1 MQNARFPI
9 SVLMAWREIRGSWR
23 QFVFFLACLAVG
35 VGAVVGIE
43 LFATNVETLI
53 LRDARSLLGG
63 DLEIRVA
70 HQLSESGRETLDT
83 FKERNVEVTHVRELV
98 GMAAVPSMEQ
108 AQTPDD
114 DCPSPCT
121 LSQREREF
129 DAQATQLVELK
140 AVEAL
145 YPLYG
150 KVEMTPS
157 QPLHSSLASNNCP
170 SLPCFG
176 AVVQESLLI
185 SLGIQ
190 LHDHIKI
197 GQAWFVVT
205 GILVKE
211 PDRVASAFSLGP
223 RVLLSRQALR
233 ATDLVKP
240 GSRIRERY
248 LLRVP
253 ESLALGPLRGEL
265 QGRLGPEGAGVSSYR
280 DAQPRIRRF
289 LDQLTTYLGLIGL
302 TSLFVGGIGIACT
315 IHGFMRQKLTTV
327 AILKTLGA
335 DAGLLMRVYLFQSL
349 FMGCLGSLGGVAL
362 GVGLQRLLPEFLGEL
377 IPLAVSSQVTALP
390 LGKGLLVG
398 VVTTLCFTIWPLLAI
413 REIPPALVFRRE
425 VEQHPTRAGS
435 WLRMTW
441 DALIGVVR
449 DRHRLGTALMMG
461 FGLTALATWQ
471 ARSLTLGLLFIV
483 AFGAAVVLLQA
494 GVWVLLHGLRKLP
507 RPRSFVIRQALGNVQ
522 RPGNYTRGMAVA
534 IGVGVMVIVTV
545 ALVKSSLLVA
555 LGERIPEDAPTFF
568 FIDIQPDQ
576 RESFEAI
583 VQRETHDAPYRLTP
597 VVRSR
602 LRAID
607 GRVIDPEE
615 HKGKKNGWYFTR
627 EYALTAL
634 SVLPR
639 DNAVVKG
646 KWWSTDS
653 EAMREGE
660 HKNQG
665 RAIRVSVEE
674 EAAGNLGADVGSTL
688 EFAVQGTPLAAIV
701 ESTRKVDWGSFS
713 MNFFMILSP
722 GALDGAPMTYIA
734 SAKVE
739 AEEEL
744 PLQHALVRTLP
755 NVTAIKVG
763 DVLANVARLLEQ
775 LAWAIQGIALL
786 SMVSGAVVMTA
797 AVSSTRYRRLYESA
811 ILKAVGGTRRIVVAS
826 FAVEFALIGGLAGMI
841 GVGLASALSWAILH
855 FFLDL
860 SWTVQPLV
868 LGWGLLATVGLAV
881 AVGLLSTF
889 KILGEP
895 PLAVLR
901 QE

>member
-1 MQNARFPI
+1 
-9 SVLMAWREIRGSWR
+9 MAWREIRGSWR

-43 LFATNVETLI
+43 LFATNVESLI

-63 DLEIRVA
+63 DLEIRAA
-70 HQLSESGRETLDT
+70 HQLSESGRETLDDL
-83 FKERNVEVTHVRELV
+83 RGRHVAVTHVRELV
-98 GMAAVPSMEQ
+98 GMAAVPVEEHSRQ
-108 AQTPDD
+108 PGTQ
-114 DCPSPCT
+114 S
-121 LSQREREF
+121 
-129 DAQATQLVELK
+129 TQLVELK
-140 AVEAL
+140 AVEEQ

-150 KVEMTPS
+150 QVEMSPHQS
-157 QPLHSSLASNNCP
+157 LHDALAPFDCP
-170 SLPCFG
+170 SRPCFG

-185 SLGIQ
+185 SFGLQ
-190 LHDHIKI
+190 LHDHVKI
-197 GQAWFVVT
+197 GQAWFAVT
-205 GILVKE
+205 GTLVKE

-223 RVLLSRQALR
+223 RVLISRQALE

-289 LDQLTTYLGLIGL
+289 LDQLTIYLGLIGL

-315 IHGFMRQKLTTV
+315 IHGFMRHKLTTV

-335 DAGLLMRVYLFQSL
+335 DAGLLIRVYLLQSL
-349 FMGCLGSLGGVAL
+349 FMGLLGSMGGVAI
-362 GVGLQRLLPEFLGEL
+362 GVGLQRLLPALLGEL
-377 IPLAVSSQVTALP
+377 IPVVVSSQVTVLP
-390 LGKGLLVG
+390 LSKGLLVG
-398 VVTTLCFTIWPLLAI
+398 VVTTFCFTIWPLLAI

-425 VEQHPTRAGS
+425 VEQHHVPAGS
-435 WLRMTW
+435 RWKLIR
-441 DALIGVVR
+441 DAVIGIVR
-449 DRHRLGTALMMG
+449 DRHRLGTAVMMCC
-461 FGLTALATWQ
+461 GLTVLATWQ
-471 ARSLTLGLLFIV
+471 ARSLTLGALFIV
-483 AFGAAVVLLQA
+483 AFCAAVILLQV
-494 GVWVLLHGLRKLP
+494 GVWALLHGLNKLP

-522 RPGNYTRGMAVA
+522 RPGNFTRGMAVA

-555 LGERIPEDAPTFF
+555 LGERIPKDAPTFF

-583 VQRETHDAPYRLTP
+583 VQREAPQAPYRLTP
-597 VVRSR
+597 VVRAR
-602 LRAID
+602 LRALD
-607 GRVIDPEE
+607 GNVIDPEE

-627 EYALTAL
+627 EYVLTAL
-634 SVLPR
+634 ATLPR
-639 DNAVVKG
+639 DNVVVKG
-646 KWWSTDS
+646 AWWPADSRDVKQTD
-653 EAMREGE
+653 ARQ
-660 HKNQG
+660 QG
-665 RAIRVSVEE
+665 AAIRVSVEDQ
-674 EAAGNLGADVGSTL
+674 AAVNLGVDVGSTI
-688 EFAVQGTPLAAIV
+688 EFLVQGTPLPAVV
-701 ESTRKVDWGSFS
+701 ENTRKVDWGSFS
-713 MNFFMILSP
+713 MNFFMILAP
-722 GALDGAPMTYIA
+722 GALEGAPMTYIS

-739 AEEEL
+739 TDEEL
-744 PLQHALVRTLP
+744 PLQHALVRALP

-811 ILKAVGGTRRIVVAS
+811 ILKAIGGTRRIVVSS
-826 FAVEFALIGGLAGMI
+826 FAVEFALIGGLAGLI
-841 GVGLASALSWAILH
+841 GVGLASALSCAILH

-860 SWTVQPLV
+860 VWAVQPLV

>member
-1 MQNARFPI
+1 MT
-9 SVLMAWREIRGSWR
+9 WREIRGSWR
-23 QFVFFLACLAVG
+23 QFVFFLACLTVG

-70 HQLSESGRETLDT
+70 HQLSESGRGTLDT
-83 FKERNVEVTHVRELV
+83 LRDRHVDVTHVKELV
-98 GMAAVPSMEQ
+98 GMAAVPSVAYSQ
-108 AQTPDD
+108 IPDN
-114 DCPSPCT
+114 DCPSPCTPGSSPGQT

-129 DAQATQLVELK
+129 DAPATQLVELK
-140 AVEAL
+140 AVDEL

-150 KVEMTPS
+150 QVELRPR
-157 QPLHSSLASNNCP
+157 QPLRSALAAVESSCP
-170 SLPCFG
+170 AQPCFG

-190 LHDHIKI
+190 LHDHVKI
-197 GQAWFVVT
+197 GQAWFAVT
-205 GILVKE
+205 GILAKE
-211 PDRVASAFSLGP
+211 PNRVATAFSLGP
-223 RVLLSRQALR
+223 RVLISRQALN

-253 ESLALGPLRGEL
+253 ESLALDPLRGEL
-265 QGRLGPEGAGVSSYR
+265 QGRLGSEGAGVSSYR

-289 LDQLTTYLGLIGL
+289 LDQLTVYLGLIGL
-302 TSLFVGGIGIACT
+302 TALFVGGIGIACT
-315 IHGFMRQKLTTV
+315 IHGFMRRKLTTV

-335 DAGLLMRVYLFQSL
+335 DAGLLIKVYLFQGL
-349 FMGCLGSLGGVAL
+349 FMGCLGSLAGVAL
-362 GVGLQRLLPEFLGEL
+362 GAGLQRLLPALLGEL
-377 IPLAVSSQVTALP
+377 IPLDIDSQVTVLP
-390 LGKGLLVG
+390 LAKGLLVG
-398 VVTTLCFTIWPLLAI
+398 TLTTFCFTIWPLLAI

-425 VEQHPTRAGS
+425 VEQHHVPVEGS
-435 WLRMTW
+435 RFRWMW
-441 DALIGVVR
+441 NALLEIVR

-461 FGLTALATWQ
+461 FGLIVLAAWQ
-471 ARSLTLGLLFIV
+471 ARSLTLGALFLL
-483 AFGAAVVLLQA
+483 AFGAAVVVLQVGA
-494 GVWVLLHGLRKLP
+494 WALLHGLRTLP
-507 RPRSFVIRQALGNVQ
+507 RPRSFVVRQALGNVQ

-545 ALVKSSLLVA
+545 ALVKSSLLIA
-555 LGERIPEDAPTFF
+555 LGERIPKDAPTFF
-568 FIDIQPDQ
+568 FIDVQPDQ

-583 VQRETHDAPYRLTP
+583 VQRESPHASYRLTP
-597 VVRSR
+597 VVRAR
-602 LRAID
+602 LRTLD
-607 GRVIDPEE
+607 GNVIDPEE
-615 HKGKKNGWYFTR
+615 HKGKRNGWYFTR
-627 EYALTAL
+627 EYVLTAL
-634 SVLPR
+634 SALPR
-639 DNAVVKG
+639 DNVVVKG
-646 KWWSTDS
+646 TWWTADS
-653 EAMREGE
+653 EEMTKGDHE
-660 HKNQG
+660 NQDVP
-665 RAIRVSVEE
+665 IRVSVEE
-674 EAAGNLGADVGSTL
+674 EAARNLGVDLGSTI
-688 EFAVQGTPLAAIV
+688 EFTVQGVPVSAVV
-701 ESTRKVDWGSFS
+701 ESMRQIDWGSFT

-739 AEEEL
+739 TKEEM
-744 PLQHALVRTLP
+744 PLQHALVRALP

-763 DVLANVARLLEQ
+763 DVLDNVARLLEQ

-797 AVSSTRYRRLYESA
+797 ALSSTRYRRLYESA
-811 ILKAVGGTRRIVVAS
+811 ILKAIGGTRGIVVES
-826 FAVEFALIGGLAGMI
+826 FAVEFALIGGLAGLI
-841 GVGLASALSWAILH
+841 GVGLASVLSWAILH

-860 SWTVQPLV
+860 SWTFQPLV
-868 LGWGLLATVGLAV
+868 LSWGFLATVSLAV

-889 KILGEP
+889 KLLGEP

>member
-1 MQNARFPI
+1 
-9 SVLMAWREIRGSWR
+9 MAWREIRGSWR

-43 LFATNVETLI
+43 LFATNVESLI

-63 DLEIRVA
+63 DLEIRAA
-70 HQLSESGRETLDT
+70 HQLSESGKETLDDL
-83 FKERNVEVTHVRELV
+83 RVRHVAVTHVRELV
-98 GMAAVPSMEQ
+98 GMAAVPAVEH
-108 AQTPDD
+108 
-114 DCPSPCT
+114 
-121 LSQREREF
+121 SQQPGS
-129 DAQATQLVELK
+129 QATQLVELK
-140 AVEAL
+140 AVEEQ

-150 KVEMTPS
+150 QVEITPHQS
-157 QPLHSSLASNNCP
+157 LHDALAPLDCP

-185 SLGIQ
+185 SFGLQ
-190 LHDHIKI
+190 LHDHLKI
-197 GQAWFVVT
+197 GQAWFAVT

-223 RVLLSRQALR
+223 RVLISRQALE

-253 ESLALGPLRGEL
+253 KSLALGPLRGEL

-289 LDQLTTYLGLIGL
+289 LDQLTIYLGLIGL

-315 IHGFMRQKLTTV
+315 IHGFMRHKLTTV

-335 DAGLLMRVYLFQSL
+335 DAGLLIRVYLLQSL
-349 FMGCLGSLGGVAL
+349 FMGLLGSMGGVAI
-362 GVGLQRLLPEFLGEL
+362 GVGLQRLLPVLLGEL
-377 IPLAVSSQVTALP
+377 IPVAVSSHVTVLP

-398 VVTTLCFTIWPLLAI
+398 VVTTFCFTIWPLLAI

-425 VEQHPTRAGS
+425 VEQHHAPASSR
-435 WLRMTW
+435 WKLIR
-441 DALIGVVR
+441 DAVIGIAR
-449 DRHRLGTALMMG
+449 DRHRLGTAVMMG
-461 FGLTALATWQ
+461 CGLTVLATWQ
-471 ARSLTLGLLFIV
+471 ARSLTLGALFIV
-483 AFGAAVVLLQA
+483 AFCAAVIMLQV
-494 GVWVLLHGLRKLP
+494 GVWALLHGLGKLP
-507 RPRSFVIRQALGNVQ
+507 RPRSFVFRQALGNVQ
-522 RPGNYTRGMAVA
+522 RPGNFTRGMAVA
-534 IGVGVMVIVTV
+534 IGVGVMVILTV

-555 LGERIPEDAPTFF
+555 LGERIPKDAPTFF

-576 RESFEAI
+576 REAFEVI
-583 VQRETHDAPYRLTP
+583 VQREAPQAPYRVTP
-597 VVRSR
+597 VVRAR
-602 LRAID
+602 LKAID
-607 GRVIDPEE
+607 GHVIDPEE

-627 EYALTAL
+627 EYVLTAL
-634 SVLPR
+634 STLPR
-639 DNAVVKG
+639 DNVVVKG
-646 KWWSTDS
+646 AWWPADSRDVKQTDARQQ
-653 EAMREGE
+653 EAS
-660 HKNQG
+660 
-665 RAIRVSVEE
+665 IRVSVEDQ
-674 EAAGNLGADVGSTL
+674 AAVNLGVDVGSTI
-688 EFAVQGTPLAAIV
+688 EFVVQGTPLPAVV
-701 ESTRKVDWGSFS
+701 ENTRKVDWGSFS
-713 MNFFMILSP
+713 MNFFMILAP

-739 AEEEL
+739 PDEEQ
-744 PLQHALVRTLP
+744 PLQHALVRALP

-797 AVSSTRYRRLYESA
+797 AVSSTRFRRLYESA
-811 ILKAVGGTRRIVVAS
+811 ILKAIGGTRRVVVAS
-826 FAVEFALIGGLAGMI
+826 FAVEFALIGALAGLI

-860 SWTVQPLV
+860 AWAVQPMV

-881 AVGLLSTF
+881 AVGFLSTF

>member
-1 MQNARFPI
+1 
-9 SVLMAWREIRGSWR
+9 MAWREIRGSWR
-23 QFVFFLACLAVG
+23 QFVFFLACLVVG

-63 DLEIRVA
+63 DLEIRAA
-70 HQLSESGRETLDT
+70 HQLSESGRETLNT
-83 FKERNVEVTHVRELV
+83 LRERNVEITHVRELV
-98 GMAAVPSMEQ
+98 GMAAVPVAEH
-108 AQTPDD
+108 
-114 DCPSPCT
+114 
-121 LSQREREF
+121 SQQPG
-129 DAQATQLVELK
+129 AQATQLVELK
-140 AVEAL
+140 AVEDQ

-150 KVEMTPS
+150 QVEMTPQQS
-157 QPLHSSLASNNCP
+157 LQDSLAPLDCP

-185 SLGIQ
+185 SFGLQ
-190 LHDHIKI
+190 LHDHLKI
-197 GQAWFVVT
+197 GQAWFAVT

-223 RVLLSRQALR
+223 RVLISRQALQ
-233 ATDLVKP
+233 ATDLVQP

-265 QGRLGPEGAGVSSYR
+265 QGRLGSEGAGVSSYR

-315 IHGFMRQKLTTV
+315 IHGFMRQRLTTV

-335 DAGLLMRVYLFQSL
+335 DAGLLIRVYLLQSL
-349 FMGCLGSLGGVAL
+349 FMGLLGSMSGVAI
-362 GVGLQRLLPEFLGEL
+362 GVGLQRLLPALLGEL
-377 IPLAVSSQVTALP
+377 IPVAVSSQVTVLP
-390 LGKGLLVG
+390 LAKGLLVG
-398 VVTTLCFTIWPLLAI
+398 MLTTFCFTIWPLLAI

-425 VEQHPTRAGS
+425 VEQHHTPVSGS
-435 WLRMTW
+435 RFRWMW
-441 DALIGVVR
+441 NALVEIVR
-449 DRHRLGTALMMG
+449 DRYRLGTVLMMG
-461 FGLTALATWQ
+461 CGLTVLAMWQ
-471 ARSLTLGLLFIV
+471 ARSLTLGILFIV
-483 AFGAAVVLLQA
+483 AFCAAVILLQV
-494 GVWVLLHGLRKLP
+494 GVWVLLHGLGKLP

-555 LGERIPEDAPTFF
+555 LEERIPKDAPTFF

-576 RESFEAI
+576 RESFEEI
-583 VQRETHDAPYRLTP
+583 VQRESHHSPYRLTP
-597 VVRSR
+597 VVRAR
-602 LRAID
+602 LRALD
-607 GRVIDPEE
+607 GHVIDPEE
-615 HKGKKNGWYFTR
+615 HKGKRNGWYFTR
-627 EYALTAL
+627 EYVLTAL
-634 SVLPR
+634 AALPR
-639 DNAVVKG
+639 DNVVVKG
-646 KWWSTDS
+646 KWWTADS
-653 EAMREGE
+653 EEMRKEDHE
-660 HKNQG
+660 NQ
-665 RAIRVSVEE
+665 AIPIRVSLEE
-674 EAAGNLGADVGSTL
+674 EAAHNLGVDLGSTI
-688 EFAVQGTPLAAIV
+688 EFTVQGAPVSAV
-701 ESTRKVDWGSFS
+701 VQSMRKVDWGSFT

-722 GALDGAPMTYIA
+722 GSLAGAPMTYIA
-734 SAKVE
+734 SATVE
-739 AEEEL
+739 VEDEM
-744 PLQHALVRTLP
+744 PLQRTLVRALP

-797 AVSSTRYRRLYESA
+797 AISSTRYRRLYESA
-811 ILKAVGGTRRIVVAS
+811 ILKAVGGTRRIVVES
-826 FAVEFALIGGLAGMI
+826 FAVEFALIGGLAGLI

-860 SWTVQPLV
+860 SWTFQPLV
-868 LGWGLLATVGLAV
+868 LGWGLLATVALAV
-881 AVGLLSTF
+881 AVGLLGTF

>member
-1 MQNARFPI
+1 MPTKPFPI
-9 SVLMAWREIRGSWR
+9 SLKMAWREIRGSWR
-23 QFVFFLACLAVG
+23 QFVFFLACLVVG

-53 LRDARSLLGG
+53 LRDARGLLGG
-63 DLEIRVA
+63 DVEIRMA
-70 HQLSESGRETLDT
+70 HQLSESGREVLVDLQ
-83 FKERNVEVTHVRELV
+83 ERNIEVTHVRELV
-98 GMAAVPSMEQ
+98 AMAAAPLAEH
-108 AQTPDD
+108 
-114 DCPSPCT
+114 SPNPNT
-121 LSQREREF
+121 
-129 DAQATQLVELK
+129 QATQLVELK
-140 AVEAL
+140 AVEAR

-150 KVEMTPS
+150 NVELTPH
-157 QPLHSSLASNNCP
+157 QPLHSSLAPIESSCP
-170 SLPCFG
+170 SRPCFG

-197 GQAWFVVT
+197 GQAWFAVT
-205 GILVKE
+205 GILIKE
-211 PDRVASAFSLGP
+211 PDRVATAFSLGP
-223 RVLLSRQALR
+223 RVLISRQALG
-233 ATDLVKP
+233 ATDLVKQ

-253 ESLALGPLRGEL
+253 ESRALGPLRGEL
-265 QGRLGPEGAGVSSYR
+265 QGRLGPEGAKVSSYR

-302 TSLFVGGIGIACT
+302 TALFVGGIGIACT
-315 IHGFMRQKLTTV
+315 IHGFVRHKLTTV

-335 DAGLLMRVYLFQSL
+335 DAGLLMRVYLLQSV

-362 GVGLQRLLPEFLGEL
+362 GIGLQRLLPALLGEL
-377 IPLAVSSQVTALP
+377 IPLAISNEVTVLP

-398 VVTTLCFTIWPLLAI
+398 VLTTLCFTIWPLLTI
-413 REIPPALVFRRE
+413 REVPPALVFRRE
-425 VEQHPTRAGS
+425 VEQHHTPIQAGS
-435 WLRMTW
+435 GFRLMWN
-441 DALIGVVR
+441 ALMEVVR
-449 DRHRLGTALMMG
+449 DRYRLGTALLMG
-461 FGLTALATWQ
+461 FGLTVLAMWQ
-471 ARSLTLGLLFIV
+471 ARSLMLGALFIV
-483 AFGAAVVLLQA
+483 AFGAALILLQG
-494 GVWVLLHGLRKLP
+494 GVWVLLYGLRKLP

-555 LGERIPEDAPTFF
+555 IGERIPEDAPTFF

-576 RESFEAI
+576 KKQFEQI
-583 VQRETHDAPYRLTP
+583 VQQEAHHSLYRLTP

-607 GRVIDPEE
+607 GHVIDPEE

-627 EYALTAL
+627 EYVLTAL
-634 SVLPR
+634 STLPE
-639 DNAVVKG
+639 DNIVVKG
-646 KWWSTDS
+646 NWWLTDS
-653 EAMREGE
+653 EEMKGDEY
-660 HKNQG
+660 KNQ
-665 RAIRVSVEE
+665 AVPIHVSVEQ
-674 EAAGNLGADVGSTL
+674 EAANNLGVDLGSTL
-688 EFAVQGTPLAAIV
+688 EFAIQGTPLPAVV

-713 MNFFMILSP
+713 TNFFMILSP

-734 SAKVE
+734 TAKVE
-739 AEEEL
+739 AEEET
-744 PLQHALVRTLP
+744 PLQRALVRALP

-797 AVSSTRYRRLYESA
+797 ALASTRYRRLYESA
-811 ILKAVGGTRRIVVAS
+811 ILKAIGGTRRIVVAS
-826 FAVEFALIGGLAGMI
+826 FAMEFALIGGLAGLI
-841 GVGLASALSWAILH
+841 GVGLASALSWAILR

-860 SWTVQPLV
+860 SWTFQPLV

-881 AVGLLSTF
+881 AVGFLSTF

>member
-1 MQNARFPI
+1 
-9 SVLMAWREIRGSWR
+9 MAWREIRGSWR

-63 DLEIRVA
+63 DLEVRVA
-70 HQLSESGRETLDT
+70 HELSESGRETLDALR
-83 FKERNVEVTHVRELV
+83 ERNVEITHVRELV
-98 GMAAVPSMEQ
+98 GMAAAPPEHSR
-108 AQTPDD
+108 T
-114 DCPSPCT
+114 
-121 LSQREREF
+121 
-129 DAQATQLVELK
+129 QATQLVELK
-140 AVEAL
+140 AVEEQ

-150 KVEMTPS
+150 HVEMTPRQS
-157 QPLHSSLASNNCP
+157 LHDSLAPVDCP

-176 AVVQESLLI
+176 AVVQKSLLI
-185 SLGIQ
+185 SLGLQ
-190 LHDHIKI
+190 LHDHMKI
-197 GQAWFVVT
+197 GQAWFAVT

-223 RVLLSRQALR
+223 RVLISRQALH
-233 ATDLVKP
+233 ATDLIKP
-240 GSRIRERY
+240 GSRFRERY

-315 IHGFMRQKLTTV
+315 IHGFMRNRLTTV

-335 DAGLLMRVYLFQSL
+335 DSGLLIRVYLLQSL
-349 FMGCLGSLGGVAL
+349 FMGFLGSLGGVAL
-362 GVGLQRLLPEFLGEL
+362 GVGLQRLLPALFGEL
-377 IPLAVSSQVTALP
+377 IPVAISSQVTVLP

-398 VVTTLCFTIWPLLAI
+398 ALTTLCFTIWPLLTI

-425 VEQHPTRAGS
+425 VEQHHAPIRAGS
-435 WLRMTW
+435 WLRLTW
-441 DALIGVVR
+441 DALIGIAR
-449 DRHRLGTALMMG
+449 DRHRLGTVLLMG
-461 FGLTALATWQ
+461 CGLFVLAMWQ
-471 ARSLTLGLLFIV
+471 ARSLTLGVLFLA
-483 AFGAAVVLLQA
+483 AFGAAVVLLQVGA
-494 GVWVLLHGLRKLP
+494 WVLLYGLCKLP

-545 ALVKSSLLVA
+545 ALVKSSLLV
-555 LGERIPEDAPTFF
+555 GIEERIPKDAPTFF

-576 RESFEAI
+576 KEPFEEI
-583 VQRETHDAPYRLTP
+583 VQREATHALYRLTP

-607 GRVIDPEE
+607 GHVIDPEK
-615 HKGKKNGWYFTR
+615 HKSKQNGWYFTR
-627 EYALTAL
+627 EYVLTAL
-634 SVLPR
+634 STLPR
-639 DNAVVKG
+639 ENVVTKG
-646 KWWSTDS
+646 KWWEATDS
-653 EAMREGE
+653 PQMKKTDPQQQEGF
-660 HKNQG
+660 
-665 RAIRVSVEE
+665 IRVSVEE
-674 EAAGNLGADVGSTL
+674 EAAANLGVDVGSTI
-688 EFAVQGTPLAAIV
+688 EFTVQGTPLAAVV
-701 ESTRKVDWGSFS
+701 ENTRKVDWGSFS
-713 MNFFMILSP
+713 MNFFMILAP

-739 AEEEL
+739 ADEEL
-744 PLQHALVRTLP
+744 PLQHALVRALP
-755 NVTAIKVG
+755 NVTAIKIG

-786 SMVSGAVVMTA
+786 SIVSGAVVMTA

-811 ILKAVGGTRRIVVAS
+811 ILKAIGGTRRIVVAS
-826 FAVEFALIGGLAGMI
+826 FAVEFALIGGLAGLI

-860 SWTVQPLV
+860 AWTVQPLV

-881 AVGLLSTF
+881 AAGFLSTF